1 MWDRIRGGRSQV
13 ERNTGGLNSRPA
25 HRTRRH
31 PLLEV
36 LEDRH
41 LLTSATLQ
49 PIANVTVPS
58 QQGTTI
64 PLLAASGA
72 TDPQT
77 YTVTSSNPNIAAS
90 IATGPFWTLGVSYTD
105 PTNSANSF
113 TGNLTYQLF
122 QNLTPNTVNEI
133 SNLTN
138 DGYFVNTGMFFN
150 RIVSG
155 FVVQGGSP
163 TLTGEEPNPPV
174 TFANENLQQLAFTGT
189 DQLGMANA
197 NTATNLATNSS
208 QFFTTL
214 APNDS
219 TLGYNFT
226 LFGQLLTGVN
236 TINQMAALTPI
247 PNSFTGEVSQPPN
260 PITITSASLSS
271 TNPNGTLII
280 DTSQALQDATST
292 IVVTATD
299 TANGTKTSQTFG
311 VAVGPYG
318 GPVSAPTAAPTN
330 PPSLP
335 ENVGFR
341 PFANS
346 TVAAVTKNTATPIQL
361 DGASGYPNSSTPS
374 SLTYSIVSQP
384 THGTI
389 TDFNPSTGTLTYTPD
404 PGYGGLDSISYL
416 VTATGPQTSPP
427 TTVSNPG
434 TVTLGVDVADT
445 GAVSQVGPA
454 LVISPVPNQNI
465 HVTNKIEVSQ
475 IPQSTSA
482 SGEAIVVTLN
492 GVVDDTV
499 TSTSSINS
507 IIVYGGR
514 RVSNRITIE
523 PSVTVP
529 TTLDGGQSVRSRIVG
544 GSGETREHGWFG
556 HSTLVGGPGTNQLIG
571 QAGKVRFKPSK
582 ASTLVFAGQP
592 KARTPLLNATPPA
605 GTVFKFVHGKVKA
618 ISISTFKGPP
628 FKGHS
633 LEE

>member
-77 YTVTSSNPNIAAS
+77 YTVTSSNPDIAAS
-90 IATGPFWTLGVSYTD
+90 IATGPFWNLGVSYTD

-122 QNLTPNTVNEI
+122 QNLTPNTVSEI

-138 DGYFVNTGMFFN
+138 NGYYVNTGMFFN
-150 RIVSG
+150 RIIPG

-163 TLTGEEPNPPV
+163 TLTGDEPNPPV
-174 TFANENLQQLAFTGT
+174 TFENENLQQLAFTGT
-189 DQLGMANA
+189 YQLAMANSGG
-197 NTATNLATNSS
+197 TDTNSS

-214 APNDS
+214 APNNT
-219 TLGYNFT
+219 TLGYTYT
-226 LFGQLLTGVN
+226 LFGQLLTGVD
-236 TINQMAALTPI
+236 TINQMAAISPLI
-247 PNSFTGEVSQPPN
+247 ENQFTKELPASQPPN
-260 PITITSASLSS
+260 PLTITSASLSS

-280 DTSQALQDATST
+280 DTTQAIQDETST

-299 TANGTKTSQTFG
+299 TATGTKTTQTFG
-311 VAVGPYG
+311 VNVGPYG
-318 GPVSAPTAAPTN
+318 GPTD
-330 PPSLP
+330 PPI
-335 ENVGFR
+335 NFR

-346 TVAAVTKNTATPIQL
+346 TVQGVTKNTATQVQL
-361 DGASGYPNSSTPS
+361 DGTSGYPDTSTPS
-374 SLTYSIVSQP
+374 TLTYSLLSQP
-384 THGTI
+384 AHGTV
-389 TDFNPSTGTLTYTPD
+389 TNFNTSTGTLTYTPNA
-404 PGYGGLDSISYL
+404 GYSGLDSISYQ
-416 VTATGPQTSPP
+416 VTATGPQATPA

-454 LVISPVPNQNI
+454 LVINPVPNRNI
-465 HVTNKIEVSQ
+465 HVTNKIQVSQ
-475 IPQSTSA
+475 IRESTSSTGA
-482 SGEAIVVTLN
+482 SIVVTVN
-492 GVVDDTV
+492 GVVDNTV
-499 TSTSSINS
+499 TSTSNINQ
-507 IIVYGGR
+507 IIAYGGR

-556 HSTLVGGPGTNQLIG
+556 HSTLVGGPGPNKLIG

-582 ASTLVFAGQP
+582 ATTLIFAGQP
-592 KARTPLLNATPPA
+592 KPRTPLLNATPPG

-628 FKGHS
+628 FKGHK
-633 LEE
+633 LED

>member
-77 YTVTSSNPNIAAS
+77 YTVTSSNPNIVAS

-113 TGNLTYQLF
+113 TGSLTYQLF
-122 QNLTPNTVNEI
+122 QGLTPNTVSEI

-138 DGYFVNTGMFFN
+138 DGYFANTGMFFN

-163 TLTGEEPNPPV
+163 TLTGDEPNPPV
-174 TFANENLQQLAFTGT
+174 TFANEQLQQLAFTGT

-197 NTATNLATNSS
+197 NTATNPATNSS

-236 TINQMAALTPI
+236 TLNQMAALPVMT
-247 PNSFTGEVSQPPN
+247 NTFSGEDSQPIN
-260 PITITSASLSS
+260 PLTISSASLSS

-280 DTSQALQDATST
+280 DTTQAIQDATST

-318 GPVSAPTAAPTN
+318 GPTDPTIN
-330 PPSLP
+330 
-335 ENVGFR
+335 FK

-346 TVAAVTKNTATPIQL
+346 TVQGVTTNTATPIQL
-361 DGASGYPNSSTPS
+361 DGASGYPDSSMPS
-374 SLTYSIVSQP
+374 TLTYSILSQP
-384 THGTI
+384 AHGTI

-404 PGYGGLDSISYL
+404 PGFGGLDSISYD
-416 VTATGPQTSPP
+416 VTATGPVTTAPT
-427 TTVSNPG
+427 TTVSSPG

-454 LVISPVPNQNI
+454 LVISPVPNDNI
-465 HVTNKIEVSQ
+465 HVTNKIQVSQ

-499 TSTSSINS
+499 TSTSNINS
-507 IIVYGGR
+507 IIVFGGR

-556 HSTLVGGPGTNQLIG
+556 HSTLVGGPGPNKLIG

-582 ASTLVFAGQP
+582 TSTLVFAGQP

-633 LEE
+633 LED